1 MTTDGTF
8 AAIIAASFLL
18 FLSAIVAF
26 FGTRLFW
33 IILPIWGFFF
43 GLAIG
48 AQGVQALFGDGF
60 LSTAF
65 SWIAAFFLGLLF
77 ALLSYLF
84 WFVAVAL
91 IGGYLGYG
99 IVVGFFGLIGV
110 ELGVFVWLLGVAVG
124 IICAVLTIRF
134 NVQRWVV
141 VIGTSLLGAAG
152 IVGTFLVLFD
162 QLTPQQMADHPVKVV
177 TDAGFGYAVL
187 VIVIAALGIAFQA
200 ASTRTWEV
208 SHYNR
213 WTEYTTAPS
222 TDAS

>member
-1 MTTDGTF
+1 MSTDGTF
-8 AAIIAASFLL
+8 AAIVAASFLL
-18 FLSAIVAF
+18 FLSGIVAF

-33 IILPIWGFFF
+33 IILPIWAFFF

-65 SWIAAFFLGLLF
+65 SWIVAFFLGLLF

-84 WFVAVAL
+84 WYVAVAL
-91 IGGYLGYG
+91 VGGYLGYG

-110 ELGVFVWLLGVAVG
+110 DLGVLVWILGVAAG
-124 IICAVLTIRF
+124 IVFAVLTMMLNI
-134 NVQRWVV
+134 QKWVV

-152 IVGTFLVLFD
+152 VVGTFLVLFN
-162 QLTPQQMADHPVKVV
+162 QLTPQQLADHAVKVV

-187 VIVIAALGIAFQA
+187 VIVIAAMGIAFQIA
-200 ASTRTWEV
+200 MTRTWEV
-208 SHYNR
+208 THYNR
-213 WTEYTTAPS
+213 WDEMSATTS
-222 TDAS
+222 EM

>member
-1 MTTDGTF
+1 MSTDGTF
-8 AAIIAASFLL
+8 AAIVAASFLL
-18 FLSAIVAF
+18 FLSGIVAF

-33 IILPIWGFFF
+33 IILPVWGFFF
-43 GLAIG
+43 GLAVG

-65 SWIAAFFLGLLF
+65 SWIVAFFLGLLF

-84 WFVAVAL
+84 WFVAVSL

-110 ELGVFVWLLGVAVG
+110 DLGPLVWILGVAVG
-124 IICAVLTIRF
+124 IVAAVLTMVL
-134 NVQRWVV
+134 NVQKWVV

-152 IVGTFLVLFD
+152 VVGTILVLFN
-162 QLTPQQMADHPVKVV
+162 QLTPQQLADHPVKVV

-187 VIVIAALGIAFQA
+187 VIAIAVIAVAFQT
-200 ASTRTWEV
+200 STTRAWEIER
-208 SHYNR
+208 YNR
-213 WTEYTTAPS
+213 WAEMSTT
-222 TDAS
+222 TGEM

>member
-1 MTTDGTF
+1 MATDGTF
-8 AAIIAASFLL
+8 AAIVAASFLL

-33 IILPIWGFFF
+33 IILPVWGFFF

-65 SWIAAFFLGLLF
+65 SWIVAFFLGLLF

-84 WFVAVAL
+84 WFAAVAL

-110 ELGVFVWLLGVAVG
+110 ELGPLVWILGVAVG
-124 IICAVLTIRF
+124 IVAAVLTMVL
-134 NVQRWVV
+134 NVQKWVV

-152 IVGTFLVLFD
+152 IVGTFLALFD
-162 QLTPQQMADHPVKVV
+162 QLTPQQIADHPVKVV
-177 TDAGFGYAVL
+177 TDAGFGYTIL

-200 ASTRTWEV
+200 ASTRAWQI
-208 SHYNR
+208 SRYNR
-213 WTEYTTAPS
+213 WTEYSSPG
-222 TDAS
+222 TDM

>member
-1 MTTDGTF
+1 MNTDGTF
-8 AAIIAASFLL
+8 AAIVAASFLL

-33 IILPIWGFFF
+33 IILPVWGFFF

-65 SWIAAFFLGLLF
+65 SWIVAFFLGLLF

-110 ELGVFVWLLGVAVG
+110 DLGPLVWIVGVAVG
-124 IICAVLTIRF
+124 IVFAVLTMMLNI
-134 NVQRWVV
+134 QKWVV

-152 IVGTFLVLFD
+152 VVGTLLVLFN
-162 QLTPQQMADHPVKVV
+162 QLTPQQFADHPVKVV
-177 TDAGFGYAVL
+177 TDAGFGWAVL
-187 VIVIAALGIAFQA
+187 VIAIAVLAAAFQA
-200 ASTRTWEV
+200 ATTRMWEV
-208 SHYNR
+208 AHYNR
-213 WTEYTTAPS
+213 WTEYTTS
-222 TDAS
+222 SDAR

>member
-1 MTTDGTF
+1 MSTDGTF
-8 AAIIAASFLL
+8 AAIVAASFLL

-48 AQGVQALFGDGF
+48 GQGVQALFGDGF

-65 SWIAAFFLGLLF
+65 SWIVAFFLGLLF

-84 WFVAVAL
+84 WFVAVSL
-91 IGGYLGYG
+91 IGGYLGYA

-110 ELGVFVWLLGVAVG
+110 ELGALVWILGVAVG
-124 IICAVLTIRF
+124 IVFAVLTMIL
-134 NVQRWVV
+134 NVQKWVV

-152 IVGTFLVLFD
+152 VVGTFLVLFN
-162 QLTPQQMADHPVKVV
+162 QLTPQQLADHPLKVV
-177 TDAGFGYAVL
+177 TDAGFGWAVL
-187 VIVIAALGIAFQA
+187 VIVIAALAAAFQTA
-200 ASTRTWEV
+200 TTRMWQV
-208 SHYNR
+208 ARYNR
-213 WTEYTTAPS
+213 WTEYTTS
-222 TDAS
+222 TASADM

>member
-65 SWIAAFFLGLLF
+65 SWIVAFFLGLLF

-208 SHYNR
+208 SRYNR

>member
-1 MTTDGTF
+1 MSTDGTF
-8 AAIIAASFLL
+8 AAIVAASFLL
-18 FLSAIVAF
+18 FLSGIVAF

-65 SWIAAFFLGLLF
+65 SWIVAFFLGLLF

-110 ELGVFVWLLGVAVG
+110 DLGPLVWILGIAAGIVF
-124 IICAVLTIRF
+124 AVLTMVLNI
-134 NVQRWVV
+134 QKWVV

-152 IVGTFLVLFD
+152 VVGTLLVLFN
-162 QLTPQQMADHPVKVV
+162 QLDPAQLADHPVKVV
-177 TDAGFGYAVL
+177 TDAGFGWAVL
-187 VIVIAALGIAFQA
+187 VIAIAVIAAAFQA
-200 ASTRTWEV
+200 ATTRIWEI
-208 SHYNR
+208 SRYNR
-213 WTEYTTAPS
+213 WTEYTTPS
-222 TDAS
+222 TDM

>member
-1 MTTDGTF
+1 MSTDGTF
-8 AAIIAASFLL
+8 AAIVAASFLL
-18 FLSAIVAF
+18 FLSGIVAF

-33 IILPIWGFFF
+33 IILPVWGFFF
-43 GLAIG
+43 GLAVG

-65 SWIAAFFLGLLF
+65 SWIVAFFLGLLF

-84 WFVAVAL
+84 WFVAVSL

-110 ELGVFVWLLGVAVG
+110 DLGPLVWILGVAVG
-124 IICAVLTIRF
+124 IVAAVLTMVL
-134 NVQRWVV
+134 NVQKWVV

-152 IVGTFLVLFD
+152 VVGTILVLFN
-162 QLTPQQMADHPVKVV
+162 QLTPQQLADHPVKVV

-187 VIVIAALGIAFQA
+187 VIAIAVIAVAFQT
-200 ASTRTWEV
+200 STTRAWEIER
-208 SHYNR
+208 YDR
-213 WTEYTTAPS
+213 WAEMSTT
-222 TDAS
+222 TGEM